1 MLVFLADLS
10 FLASVVHALKAGR
23 CCALVDDNVLLPS
36 SMVQPIQDIVNL
48 GTRREGEL
56 LFALAANEQLRL
68 TITGLMFFS
77 AM

>member
-1 MLVFLADLS
+1 
-10 FLASVVHALKAGR
+10 
-23 CCALVDDNVLLPS
+23 
-36 SMVQPIQDIVNL
+36 MVQPIQDIVNL